1 MTAGFEAA
9 ADASEERL
17 WLRERMGEATQPGGY
32 ATQRRWMERSAGV
45 LGLSEAIKP
54 PVVEEI
60 VEQLEVNGL
69 EHHKAREQY
78 GLASGLVERG
88 KAILS
93 VLNLIRFGDDLC
105 ARLMAA
111 GTLGGCWGR
120 VVLWDP
126 KFSRKL
132 SPLSR
137 VGRASR
143 SPPFV

>member
-1 MTAGFEAA
+1 
-9 ADASEERL
+9 
-17 WLRERMGEATQPGGY
+17 MGEKPQPGGY
-32 ATQRRWMERSAGV
+32 GSQRRWIEHSARIV
-45 LGLSEAIKP
+45 GLSEAIKP
-54 PVVEEI
+54 FVVEEL

-78 GLASGLVERG
+78 GLASGLVQRG

-105 ARLMAA
+105 VRLMAA

-120 VVLWDP
+120 VVLWDS
-126 KFSRKL
+126 KFNRRL

-143 SPPFV
+143 SPPFI

>member
-9 ADASEERL
+9 LDAFEKRI
-17 WLRERMGEATQPGGY
+17 WYRERIGEKAQPGVYGS
-32 ATQRRWMERSAGV
+32 QRRWIERSALL
-45 LGLSEAIKP
+45 LGLSEGTTP

-69 EHHKAREQY
+69 EHNEARKQY
-78 GLASGLVERG
+78 GLAAGLVERG
-88 KAILS
+88 KAVVS
-93 VLNLIRFGDDLC
+93 VLKLIRFGDDLC

-111 GTLGGCWGR
+111 GQMSGCWGR
-120 VVLWDP
+120 VVLWDS
-126 KFSRKL
+126 KFNRRL

-143 SPPFV
+143 SPPFI